1 MKITIGTSPEL
12 YIAGHNG
19 ENADMGNP
27 TGAIYREGYV
37 VTAFIEGGDSEY
49 RHFTVF
55 KTHERALGFA
65 GVVDAAAKCGWSPT
79 NSELW
84 SRRKIYGAATWN
96 GSDEEAL
103 MDRDELEYRRRSQGW

>member
-1 MKITIGTSPEL
+1 MKITIGTSPEI
-12 YIAGHNG
+12 YVAGHNG

-49 RHFTVF
+49 RHFKVF
-55 KTHERALGFA
+55 KDHELALGFA
-65 GVVDAAAKCGWSPT
+65 DVVDAAARCGWSPAS
-79 NSELW
+79 SELW
-84 SRRKIYGAATWN
+84 SRRKIYGAATW
-96 GSDEEAL
+96 GDGDEEGM